1 MYKSQV
7 ALVKGKTPSRMVKR
21 VLRMIRAEE
30 LVSAEDRVLIK
41 PNCISPKPSST
52 GITTDPRVV
61 EAIIQF
67 TKECGVKEIVIA
79 EGGSVGR
86 TDRAFEVSGIQ
97 EVALNQNVRLVN
109 VNKDEGVSVKIP
121 GAQALKEVKVSKT
134 VMESTC
140 IINVPTLKIHHMA
153 VVTLC
158 MKNLMGA
165 ILPPRNTMH
174 ANLDERLVDLST
186 LIKPKINLISGIVG
200 TEIDETKGKPVR
212 MDLVIAGRDI
222 VATDTVGSAVMGIE
236 PREVKYIRL
245 AEEQGLGNGTL
256 EKIEILGDPIETVK
270 RSFDRRISTE
280 KRETYAKRYG
290 PICMTCS
297 REELR
302 RYWEGAKR

>member
-1 MYKSQV
+1 
-7 ALVKGKTPSRMVKR
+7 MVKQA
-21 VLRMIRAEE
+21 LRMIRAEE

-41 PNCISPKPSST
+41 PNCVSPKPPST

-97 EVALNQNVRLVN
+97 EVATNQNVRLIN
-109 VNKDEGVSVKIP
+109 VNKDEGVLVKIP
-121 GAQALKEVKVSKT
+121 GAQALKEVEVSKT

-165 ILPPRNTMH
+165 ILPPRDTMH
-174 ANLDERLVDLST
+174 ANIDEKLVDLST
-186 LIKPKINLISGIVG
+186 LIKPKINLISGILG
-200 TEIDETKGKPVR
+200 TEMDETKGNPVR

-222 VATDTVGSAVMGIE
+222 VATDTVGSVVMDIE
-236 PREVKYIRL
+236 PGEVKYIRL

-290 PICMTCS
+290 HICMTCS